1 MTPHLAVALRRT
13 IYEERHQHLVA
24 AATERVSWNLVGVG
38 MWALHPVQHLVIA
51 PRCRSRRS
59 KDRDEGSVTSG
70 GPQPDEMTRMVGTA
84 RERLDG
90 HAAWITD
97 SRARID
103 TALERLDEDFTAIQ

>member
-1 MTPHLAVALRRT
+1 M
-13 IYEERHQHLVA
+13 
-24 AATERVSWNLVGVG
+24 
-38 MWALHPVQHLVIA
+38 
-51 PRCRSRRS
+51 
-59 KDRDEGSVTSG
+59 TSG